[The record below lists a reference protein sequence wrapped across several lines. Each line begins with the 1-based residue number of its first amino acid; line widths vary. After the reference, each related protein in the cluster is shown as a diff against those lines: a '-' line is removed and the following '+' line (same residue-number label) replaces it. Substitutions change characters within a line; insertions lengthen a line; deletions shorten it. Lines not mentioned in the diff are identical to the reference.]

1 VAVGAEVN
9 DGYLVRRA
17 QEGYLD
23 AYAELVD
30 RHGPLAYRV
39 ALRLLGNHHDAEDVA
54 QEALVT
60 AWQQLPRFKANSSFS
75 TWLYRIVTRRAL
87 NRITRTRIT
96 ESLDLLG
103 DVSDAGDEPAQHL
116 ERDLTVDAVTDAVT
130 ALPPP
135 QRIAIVLRHFEG
147 LSNAEIA
154 RITGS
159 SIPAVRSHLYRGRRT
174 LSQTLEEWR

>member
-1 VAVGAEVN
+1 VGTDVDDA
-9 DGYLVRRA
+9 YLVQRA
-17 QEGYLD
+17 REGYLD

-30 RHGPLAYRV
+30 RHGLRAYRV

-75 TWLYRIVTRRAL
+75 TWLYQIVTRKAL
-87 NRITRTRIT
+87 NRITRTRAT

-103 DVSDAGDEPAQHL
+103 DLPDASDEPSQQT
-116 ERDLTVDAVTDAVT
+116 ERDLTVDAVTNAVT

-135 QRIAIVLRHFEG
+135 QRVAIVLHHFEG

-159 SIPAVRSHLYRGRRT
+159 SVPAVRSHLFRGRRT
-174 LSQTLEEWR
+174 LSQTLQEWR

>member
-1 VAVGAEVN
+1 MGADVD

-17 QEGYLD
+17 QEGYVD

-30 RHGPLAYRV
+30 RHGGLAYRV
-39 ALRLLGNHHDAEDVA
+39 AVRLLGNHHDAEDVA

-60 AWQQLPRFKANSSFS
+60 AWQQLPRFKADSSFS
-75 TWLYRIVTRRAL
+75 TWLYRIVTHRAL
-87 NRITRTRIT
+87 NRINRTRVT

-103 DVSDAGDEPAQHL
+103 DVSDAGDQPGQHV
-116 ERDLTVDAVTDAVT
+116 ERDLTVDAVTAAIT

-135 QRIAIVLRHFEG
+135 QRIAIVLHHFEG

-159 SIPAVRSHLYRGRRT
+159 SIPAVRSHLFRGRRT
-174 LSQTLEEWR
+174 LSQTLEQWR

>member
-1 VAVGAEVN
+1 VAVGADVD

-17 QEGYLD
+17 QEGYVD

-30 RHGPLAYRV
+30 RHAGLAYRV

-54 QEALVT
+54 QEAFVT
-60 AWQQLPRFKANSSFS
+60 AWQQLPRFKGTSSFT
-75 TWLYRIVTRRAL
+75 TWLYQIVTRKAL
-87 NRITRTRIT
+87 NRITRTRASQ
-96 ESLDLLG
+96 SLDLLG
-103 DVSDAGDEPAQHL
+103 DVGDAADEPAQRL

-159 SIPAVRSHLYRGRRT
+159 SVPAVRSHLFRGRRT
-174 LSQTLEEWR
+174 LSQTLAEWR

>member
-1 VAVGAEVN
+1 VAVGAGVD

-17 QEGYLD
+17 REGYVD
-23 AYAELVD
+23 AYTELVD
-30 RHGPLAYRV
+30 RHGQLAYRV

-54 QEALVT
+54 QDALVA
-60 AWQQLPRFKANSSFS
+60 AWQQLPGFTGRSSFS
-75 TWLYRIVTRRAL
+75 TWLYQIVTRRAL
-87 NRITRTRIT
+87 NRINRTRAA

-103 DVSDAGDEPAQHL
+103 DVIDAGDEPGQHV

-159 SIPAVRSHLYRGRRT
+159 TIPAVRSHLFRGRRT
-174 LSQTLEEWR
+174 LSQTLEQWR

>member
-1 VAVGAEVN
+1 VAEVA
-9 DGYLVRRA
+9 DDYLVQRA

-23 AYAELVD
+23 AYAILVD

-60 AWQQLPRFKANSSFS
+60 AWQQLPGFRADSTFP
-75 TWLYRIVTRRAL
+75 TWLYQIVTRRAL

-96 ESLDLLG
+96 QSLDLLR
-103 DVSDAGDEPAQHL
+103 DMSAAGDGPAQQA
-116 ERDLTVDAVTDAVT
+116 ERNLTVDAVTDAVT

-135 QRIAIVLRHFEG
+135 QRVAIVLHHFEG
-147 LSNAEIA
+147 LPLAEIA
-154 RITGS
+154 TITGS
-159 SIPAVRSHLYRGRRT
+159 SVPAVRSHLFRGRRT
-174 LSQTLEEWR
+174 LSRTLAEWR

>member
-1 VAVGAEVN
+1 VGSDIE

-17 QEGYLD
+17 QEGYVD

-30 RHGPLAYRV
+30 RYGPLAYRV

-54 QEALVT
+54 QDALVT
-60 AWQQLPRFKANSSFS
+60 AWQQLPRFKARCSFS
-75 TWLYRIVTRRAL
+75 TWLYQIVTRKTL
-87 NRITRTRIT
+87 NRITRTRAT

-103 DVSDAGDEPAQHL
+103 DVPDAGDEPGQQT
-116 ERDLTVDAVTDAVT
+116 ERDLTVDAVTEAVA

-154 RITGS
+154 RITAS
-159 SIPAVRSHLYRGRRT
+159 TIPAVRSHLFRGRRT
-174 LSQTLEEWR
+174 LSQTLKHWR

>member
-1 VAVGAEVN
+1 MGTDIDDA
-9 DGYLVRRA
+9 YLVQRA
-17 QEGYLD
+17 REGYVD

-30 RHGPLAYRV
+30 RHGQLAYRV

-60 AWQQLPRFKANSSFS
+60 AWQQLPRFKANSRFT
-75 TWLYRIVTRRAL
+75 TWLYQIVTRKTL
-87 NRITRTRIT
+87 NRITRTRAT
-96 ESLDLLG
+96 KSLDLLG
-103 DVSDAGDEPAQHL
+103 DIPDTGDEPAQRT
-116 ERDLTVDAVTDAVT
+116 ERHLTVDAVTAAVD

-154 RITGS
+154 RITTS
-159 SIPAVRSHLYRGRRT
+159 TIPAVRSHLFRGRRT
-174 LSQTLEEWR
+174 LSQTLEQWR

>member
-1 VAVGAEVN
+1 VGAEAE

-30 RHGPLAYRV
+30 RYGGLAYRV

-54 QEALVT
+54 QDALIA
-60 AWQQLPRFKANSSFS
+60 AWQQLPGFKADSSFS
-75 TWLYRIVTRRAL
+75 TWLYQIVTRRAL
-87 NRITRTRIT
+87 NWITRTRCA

-103 DVSDAGDEPAQHL
+103 DVATTADEPARDV
-116 ERDLTVDAVTDAVT
+116 ERGLTVDAVTDAVA

-135 QRIAIVLRHFEG
+135 QRVAIVLHHFEG
-147 LSNAEIA
+147 LANQDIA
-154 RITGS
+154 SITGS
-159 SIPAVRSHLYRGRRT
+159 TVPAVRSHLFRGRRT
-174 LSQTLEEWR
+174 LTKTLQEWR

>member
-1 VAVGAEVN
+1 VAVGADVD

-17 QEGYLD
+17 QEGYVD

-30 RHGPLAYRV
+30 RHAGLAYRV

-60 AWQQLPRFKANSSFS
+60 AWQQLPRFKGTSSFT
-75 TWLYRIVTRRAL
+75 TWLYQIVTRKAL
-87 NRITRTRIT
+87 NRISRTRASQ
-96 ESLDLLG
+96 SLDLLG
-103 DVSDAGDEPAQHL
+103 DVGDAADEPAQRL

-159 SIPAVRSHLYRGRRT
+159 SVPAVRSHLFRGRRT
-174 LSQTLEEWR
+174 LSQTLAEWR

>member
-1 VAVGAEVN
+1 MGSDVDDA
-9 DGYLVRRA
+9 YLVRRA
-17 QEGYLD
+17 QEGYVD
-23 AYAELVD
+23 AYADLVD
-30 RHGPLAYRV
+30 RHGQLAYRV

-60 AWQQLPRFKANSSFS
+60 AWQQLPGFRGESSFP
-75 TWLYRIVTRRAL
+75 TWLYQIVTRRSL

-96 ESLDLLG
+96 ASLDLLG
-103 DVSDAGDEPAQHL
+103 DLDDVNAGPSQQA

-135 QRIAIVLRHFEG
+135 QRVAIVLHHFEG
-147 LSNAEIA
+147 LPLAEIA

-159 SIPAVRSHLYRGRRT
+159 SIPAVRSHLFRGRRT
-174 LSQTLEEWR
+174 LTKTLAEWR

>member
-1 VAVGAEVN
+1 MAADID
-9 DGYLVRRA
+9 DGYLVQRA
-17 QEGYLD
+17 REGYVD
-23 AYAELVD
+23 AYADLVD
-30 RHGPLAYRV
+30 RHGALAYRV

-60 AWQQLPRFKANSSFS
+60 AWQQLPGFKGSSSFS
-75 TWLYRIVTRRAL
+75 TWLYQIVTRKTL
-87 NRITRTRIT
+87 NRITRTRAT
-96 ESLDLLG
+96 KSLDLLG
-103 DVSDAGDEPAQHL
+103 DIPATGDEPGQQT
-116 ERDLTVDAVTDAVT
+116 ERDLTVDAVTDAVA

-154 RITGS
+154 RITKS
-159 SIPAVRSHLYRGRRT
+159 TVPAVRSHLFRGRRT

>member
-1 VAVGAEVN
+1 VGA
-9 DGYLVRRA
+9 DIDDAYLVQRA
-17 QEGYLD
+17 REGYVD

-60 AWQQLPRFKANSSFS
+60 AWQQLPRFKADSRFT
-75 TWLYRIVTRRAL
+75 TWLYQIVTRKTL
-87 NRITRTRIT
+87 NRITRTPAT

-103 DVSDAGDEPAQHL
+103 DIPATGDEPGQ
-116 ERDLTVDAVTDAVT
+116 LTELNLTADAVT
-130 ALPPP
+130 AAVAALPPA

-154 RITGS
+154 RITAS
-159 SIPAVRSHLYRGRRT
+159 TIPAVRSHLFRGRRT
-174 LSQTLEEWR
+174 LSQTLEQWR

>member
-1 VAVGAEVN
+1 MEADVD

-17 QEGYLD
+17 QEGYVD

-30 RHGPLAYRV
+30 RHGRLAYRV

-60 AWQQLPRFKANSSFS
+60 AWQQLPRFKGTSSFT
-75 TWLYRIVTRRAL
+75 TWLYQIVTRSAL
-87 NRITRTRIT
+87 NRITRTRVIQ
-96 ESLDLLG
+96 SLDLLG
-103 DVSDAGDEPAQHL
+103 DVSDADDEPGQRL
-116 ERDLTVDAVTDAVT
+116 ERDLTVDAVSDAVT

-135 QRIAIVLRHFEG
+135 QRIAIVLHHFEG

-159 SIPAVRSHLYRGRRT
+159 SIPAVRSHLFRGRRT
-174 LSQTLEEWR
+174 LGQTLEEWR